1 MFAVE
6 TVFFVKTA
14 HTHFYQTGKTLSNN
28 HLRRHKLKV
37 KMKEKKRLMIGCG
50 NHMENPN

>member
-1 MFAVE
+1 MFVFE

-14 HTHFYQTGKTLSNN
+14 HHFYQTGKTLIYN

-37 KMKEKKRLMIGCG
+37 KNEGKEKDSDWMWQSHR
-50 NHMENPN
+50 